1 MSTEKRSGTVLFLGK
16 RAGRLT
22 ESEEGYVFRYE
33 AKFLEDPGALP
44 ISVTLPLRK
53 EPFLSREL
61 HPFFDGLLP
70 EGWTLEHVARNR
82 NLDPEDRMDLLL
94 ACCRECVGAVSIGED
109 ASSPGEDNSEEDSL
123 GGIGAD
129 EVPPAAASHPD
140 AARPDGDNRCLCCCE
155 PVETGLAHPA
165 CSRRL
170 FGTDRPPVLDLTL
183 EALYRLAGH
192 ALTGF
197 VPGVQPKMSLTRLFR
212 NGRGTLTLRSG
223 QCTYLAKPQVPE
235 YRALPEN
242 EALTMAM
249 AAAAGIET
257 APCGLL
263 PLASGE
269 LCYVTLRMD
278 RLEAGKEGLKPAQRP
293 MEDFCQATEHP
304 TRRKYKGSMELV
316 ARTLRRLSD
325 DPGRDL
331 AELLRRTLFIF
342 LSGNADMHLKNFSFL
357 QDGHTR
363 RLAPAYDLLSTRLV
377 ISERD
382 DPEELALPLNGKK
395 NRLKREDFAL
405 FARNIGLNDRQFQAA
420 CDALAARLPV
430 LFDLVRKSFLPGD
443 LKEAYGELLRERS
456 ARLGL
461 APQGR

>member
-1 MSTEKRSGTVLFLGK
+1 M
-16 RAGRLT
+16 
-22 ESEEGYVFRYE
+22 
-33 AKFLEDPGALP
+33 
-44 ISVTLPLRK
+44 
-53 EPFLSREL
+53 
-61 HPFFDGLLP
+61 
-70 EGWTLEHVARNR
+70 
-82 NLDPEDRMDLLL
+82 
-94 ACCRECVGAVSIGED
+94 
-109 ASSPGEDNSEEDSL
+109 
-123 GGIGAD
+123 
-129 EVPPAAASHPD
+129 
-140 AARPDGDNRCLCCCE
+140 
-155 PVETGLAHPA
+155 ETGLAHPA

-212 NGRGTLTLRSG
+212 NGRDTLTLRSG